1 MHVKKFRSIRRFIQR
16 QVSINSSREREKKME
31 TKNAKRR
38 FITSVIV
45 LIILGF
51 CCQSAMA
58 DRRAW
63 IETDKRVYNRG
74 ERIRVYFYNAP
85 GYSRDWIC
93 IVGAGAPD
101 TSAGDYQ
108 YMPNGAQRGVI
119 TFRSPGPGRYEAR
132 AYYNYRAGQYYVSAR
147 YRFRVR

>member
-1 MHVKKFRSIRRFIQR
+1 
-16 QVSINSSREREKKME
+16 
-31 TKNAKRR
+31 
-38 FITSVIV
+38 
-45 LIILGF
+45 
-51 CCQSAMA
+51 MA

-101 TSAGDYQ
+101 TSAGYYQ

-119 TFRSPGPGRYEAR
+119 AFRSPGPGRYEAR
-132 AYYNYRAGQYYVSAR
+132 AYYNYRPGQYYVSAR